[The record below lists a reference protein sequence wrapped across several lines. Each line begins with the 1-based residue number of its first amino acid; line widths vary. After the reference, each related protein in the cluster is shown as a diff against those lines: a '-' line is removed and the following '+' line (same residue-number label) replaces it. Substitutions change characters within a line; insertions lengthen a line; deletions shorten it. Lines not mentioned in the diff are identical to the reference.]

1 MELMDIIISS
11 LLVFL
16 VFSTIL
22 IIISYTT
29 YKIRNR
35 NRVLPAAIDRK
46 PSSYAVMNQS
56 YASQIQSPEVPV
68 HSYHSA
74 QLPIQQSVQTVPLNA
89 ARISDT
95 VPQRAERP
103 AVISNAPRPVRNRF
117 ETVNPGRIQPV
128 YNRYTVLNEGI

>member
-22 IIISYTT
+22 IIVSYTT

-46 PSSYAVMNQS
+46 PSSYAVMNQG
-56 YASQIQSPEVPV
+56 YASNIQSPAIPLYSHSTELPV
-68 HSYHSA
+68 K
-74 QLPIQQSVQTVPLNA
+74 QNVQTVQLNS
-89 ARISDT
+89 ARFSEP
-95 VPQRAERP
+95 VQQRIERP
-103 AVISNAPRPVRNRF
+103 AVISNKPRPVRNRF